1 MLSLCTGGELPSGN
15 TGGNRTVTHF
25 DKTAL
30 NIHRVLFSVHR
41 RVTQRSRF
49 QRRNNGRMPGENRK
63 RTDHS
68 RQCDNLHI
76 SVEYALFGR
85 YYTQMQFFHHSIYL
99 FFRLF
104 QQFLTFLYCLLNG
117 SDIQESLFGKII
129 HFSFQNHLESLDGI
143 FNTHHHTRNACKL
156 FSHGKRL

>member
-1 MLSLCTGGELPSGN
+1 MLSLCAGEEFPSGN
-15 TGGNRTVTHF
+15 TGRNRTVTHF

-76 SVEYALFGR
+76 SVEYALSGDTILKCSSFIMLSFYFLLPVPAISYLSLLPPQWFR
-85 YYTQMQFFHHSIYL
+85 HS
-99 FFRLF
+99 RKPVREDNP
-104 QQFLTFLYCLLNG
+104 LLLP
-117 SDIQESLFGKII
+117 ES
-129 HFSFQNHLESLDGI
+129 S
-143 FNTHHHTRNACKL
+143 
-156 FSHGKRL
+156 